1 MTDHLVLWALLP
13 AVVYLLTVAW
23 HRRFKQYTNFPQLK
37 PSFIW
42 GHMKTIHEFTV
53 KNNDRPGLHIDW
65 ILREMVEA
73 AGNPS
78 VLLVDTRPAGY
89 AMAVISSHEVAEQ
102 LSKAT
107 KQYPW
112 SAPKSPTIADLVNL
126 IGPHSILSKQ
136 REEWKSV
143 RKQYNPGFAPKHLIT
158 LLPCIIDKTEIFLGR
173 LNKLCESGESFPLT
187 DLIISLTFDIIGAV
201 TMGINFDAQH
211 PDSSKQGEFIRVYDQ
226 LVHTYQ
232 GRSSMLPWWC
242 HPKLTLK
249 RFILGKKV
257 DSLLELMIRQ
267 KHGEEQPQEK
277 RSVLSLS
284 LQGHDELDEQLL
296 AQTIDQVKTFL
307 FAGHDTTSILL
318 AWAFYFLHRHPKAQ
332 QTLVSELDALFGPES
347 EKSFELMK
355 QKLLGLGGD
364 ELLNN
369 MVYTT
374 AVIKET
380 LRLCPPAGTA
390 RMTPL
395 GSNFVVRT
403 PEGQELCLDGMVL
416 YNCATI
422 IQRDHR
428 VFGDTA
434 DEFMP
439 ERWLGDK
446 SGIMSSS
453 NDGDINI
460 DEGRRFPASA
470 WRPFERGPRNCIG
483 QDLAT
488 IEARVIIAFVARK
501 YNFTKVGFGEL
512 ERDERGGF
520 ILDPAGKKCRLKG
533 KDVYNT
539 QQVTAKPVNGMLM
552 TVKKK

>member
-1 MTDHLVLWALLP
+1 MASHLVLWALLP
-13 AVVYLLTVAW
+13 VGVYLLVTVW
-23 HRRFKQYTNFPQLK
+23 HRRFKQYAHFPQLT

-53 KNNDRPGLHIDW
+53 KNNDLPDLHIDW
-65 ILREMVEA
+65 IFRDMVKA

-78 VLLVDTRPAGY
+78 VLLVDLWPARY
-89 AMAVISSHEVAEQ
+89 PMAVISSHEVAEQ

-112 SAPKSPTIADLVNL
+112 SAPKSPTIADLVDL

-136 REEWKSV
+136 REEWKSM
-143 RKQYNPGFAPKHLIT
+143 RKQYNPGFAPKHLMT

-173 LNKLCESGESFPLT
+173 LNKLSENGQSFPLT

-201 TMGINFDAQH
+201 TMGIDFDAQI
-211 PDSSKQGEFIRVYDQ
+211 PDSSREGEFIRVYDQ
-226 LVHTYQ
+226 LVQTFH
-232 GRSSMLPWWC
+232 GRSNMLPWWC
-242 HPKLTLK
+242 YPKLALK
-249 RFILGKKV
+249 RFRLGKKV
-257 DSLLELMIRQ
+257 DSLLEQMIRL

-284 LQGHDELDEQLL
+284 LQGCDVLDEQLL

-318 AWAFYFLHRHPKAQ
+318 AWAFYFLHRYPKAHEA
-332 QTLVSELDALFGPES
+332 LVAELDALFGPES
-347 EKSFELMK
+347 GESFELMK
-355 QKLLGLGGD
+355 HKLLSPGGD

-369 MVYTT
+369 MAYTT

-390 RMTPL
+390 RMAPP
-395 GSNFVVRT
+395 GSNFVVQT
-403 PEGQELCLDGMVL
+403 PEGQHLCLDGMVV

-422 IQRDHR
+422 IQRDAG

-439 ERWLGDK
+439 DRWLGDK

-453 NDGDINI
+453 NDGDSTIEE
-460 DEGRRFPASA
+460 DRRFPASS

-501 YNFTKVGFGEL
+501 YTFSKVGLGEL
-512 ERDERGGF
+512 ERNEKGTF
-520 ILDPAGKKCRLKG
+520 ILEPTRKCRLKG
-533 KDVYNT
+533 KPVYNN
-539 QQVTAKPVNGMLM
+539 QQVTAKPVDGMLM
-552 TVKKK
+552 TVTTK